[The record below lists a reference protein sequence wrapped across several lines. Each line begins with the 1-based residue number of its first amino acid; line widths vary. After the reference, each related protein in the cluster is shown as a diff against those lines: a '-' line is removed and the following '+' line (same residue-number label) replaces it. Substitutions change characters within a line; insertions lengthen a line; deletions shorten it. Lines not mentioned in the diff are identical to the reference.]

1 MTKYRFLV
9 LYTLG
14 ESERNEFLT
23 KIKEKGLSTVTLH
36 DQSSLAIM
44 APSSYYD
51 VLQSLEEICKE
62 FNREEKGHFVN
73 LYYPYVILY
82 PYEKDKAFIC
92 EKVVW
97 KSNN

>member
-1 MTKYRFLV
+1 MSKYRFLV

-23 KIKEKGLSTVTLH
+23 KIQEKYPEAVTLH
-36 DQSSLAIM
+36 DQSSLAIDD
-44 APSSYYD
+44 SSYD
-51 VLQSLEEICKE
+51 VVLQYLEYICKE

-73 LYYPYVILY
+73 LYYPYVLLY
-82 PYEKDKAFIC
+82 RYDKDKAFIG

>member
-1 MTKYRFLV
+1 MSKYRFLV

-14 ESERNEFLT
+14 ESERNELLT
-23 KIKEKGLSTVTLH
+23 KIQEKYPEAVTLH

-44 APSSYYD
+44 DPNYNE
-51 VLQSLEEICKE
+51 VLQYLTDICKK
-62 FNREEKGHFVN
+62 FDKEEKGHFVN
-73 LYYPYVILY
+73 LYYPYVLLY
-82 PYEKDKAFIC
+82 PYDKDKAFIG